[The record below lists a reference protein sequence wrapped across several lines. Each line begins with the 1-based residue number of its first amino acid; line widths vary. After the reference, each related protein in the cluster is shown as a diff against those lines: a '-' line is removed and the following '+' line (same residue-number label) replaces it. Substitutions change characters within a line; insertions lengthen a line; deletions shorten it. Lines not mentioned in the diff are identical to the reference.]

1 MRIFAIDDEP
11 GVLETLHEA
20 IDAAVPGAEIR
31 DFTRGQAALDAVV
44 QEGMIPDIIFSDIRM
59 PGMDGLQLAAAVRK
73 AAPETRIIFV
83 TAYSEYALEAWKSH
97 VHGYV
102 MKPVTAEDIRDAIQ
116 HLQPASAPVRT
127 DKLRIRCFGY
137 FEVFWKNEPLI
148 FARKKTKELLA
159 VLVLRKGSA
168 CSAEELISILYENTE
183 PEDMKKAKQNLR
195 NLIFDLTETL
205 EKIEQRDILLRRG
218 SSIAIYPEK
227 LDCDYYR
234 MPAGGQPA
242 SDPYNGEFMEQY
254 SWAESAKGLIGSL
267 ESREAITEGD
277 YLEKQE
283 TPDYGAD

>member
-116 HLQPASAPVRT
+116 YLQPAPAPVRT

-137 FEVFWKNEPLI
+137 FEVFWQNEPLI

-159 VLVLRKGSA
+159 VLVLRNGSA

-205 EKIEQRDILLRRG
+205 EKIGQRDILLRRG

-234 MPAGGQPA
+234 MPAGGQPS

-254 SWAESAKGLIGSL
+254 SWAESAKGMIGSL
-267 ESREAITEGD
+267 ESRKAKTEAD
-277 YLEKQE
+277 K
-283 TPDYGAD
+283 

>member
-20 IDAAVPGAEIR
+20 IEAAVPGAEIL

-44 QEGMIPDIIFSDIRM
+44 QEGIIPDMIFSDIRM
-59 PGMDGLQLAAAVRK
+59 PGMDGLQLAAAVRM
-73 AAPETRIIFV
+73 AAPDTRIIFV
-83 TAYSEYALEAWKSH
+83 TAYSEYALEAWKNH

-116 HLQPASAPVRT
+116 HLQPAPASVRT

-148 FARKKTKELLA
+148 FARKKTKELFA
-159 VLVLRKGSA
+159 VLVARNGSA
-168 CSAEELISILYENTE
+168 STAEELISILYENTE

-195 NLIFDLTETL
+195 NLVFDLTETL
-205 EKIEQRDILLRRG
+205 EKIGQRDILLRKG

-227 LDCDYYR
+227 LDCDYYQMLAEGSSAFR
-234 MPAGGQPA
+234 SYP
-242 SDPYNGEFMEQY
+242 GEFMEQY
-254 SWAESAKGLIGSL
+254 SWAENIKGRIELKKNHLNEPS
-267 ESREAITEGD
+267 
-277 YLEKQE
+277 K
-283 TPDYGAD
+283 